1 MAVKPNLNKQ
11 TRDRQ
16 VLGTAERLQF
26 AAEADEEVL
35 QQAARQLPQPH
46 RQQLLSSLQAAQAAA
61 AGQAEA
67 AAQPGPADAAQAA
80 AAGQA
85 ETAAQPGLSAMSRRC
100 FHPVDLLSGE
110 KVDLLD
116 DPNPCF
122 LGTSLCFRSCWFS
135 RRCPTVRSCLSCST
149 PSGWPTCCP
158 LRCATVWSGW
168 SLRVTGRRAPEVI
181 PYTRAVP

>member
-46 RQQLLSSLQAAQAAA
+46 RQKLLSSLQAAQAAA

-85 ETAAQPGLSAMSRRC
+85 ETAAQPGPADSDSRRC
-100 FHPVDLLSGE
+100 SGSRCRSGQ
-110 KVDLLD
+110 D
-116 DPNPCF
+116 CR
-122 LGTSLCFRSCWFS
+122 SARLCR
-135 RRCPTVRSCLSCST
+135 
-149 PSGWPTCCP
+149 
-158 LRCATVWSGW
+158 
-168 SLRVTGRRAPEVI
+168 E
-181 PYTRAVP
+181 